1 MKKEC
6 NALSLVFI
14 FLFKPNPPPPPQKKQ
29 RKVATVSGTGRND
42 ENGPHGE
49 NANRGPERHEKTVI
63 HHPVRSEREKILL
76 SYSTNKTVL

>member
-14 FLFKPNPPPPPQKKQ
+14 FLFQPTPPPLPPQKKQ

-42 ENGPHGE
+42 ENGLCGE
-49 NANRGPERHEKTVI
+49 NANRGPERHEKTI
-63 HHPVRSEREKILL
+63 HRPVRPGREKILL

>member
-14 FLFKPNPPPPPQKKQ
+14 FLFQPTPPPPPQKKKQ

-42 ENGPHGE
+42 ENGPRGE
-49 NANRGPERHEKTVI
+49 NANRGPERHEKTI
-63 HHPVRSEREKILL
+63 HHPVRPGREKILL